1 MFLSTESNYFTNY
14 ADDTTPYAIG
24 NNSGEVVSDLE
35 TIAEKLLTWFAQNEM
50 KTNLDKCHL
59 LPSTTE
65 EFNFQILETVIH
77 NSHSRTLLGVT
88 FDKKIKSER
97 HITAICHKAN
107 RKLNAPA
114 RVISYMDLQKRLILM
129 NVFFNSQFNYS
140 PVIWMFHSR
149 VLNNKINRPHERC
162 LRIVYND
169 KTSTFNEHLEKDN
182 SVYIHYRNTQA
193 LVIETSKVA
202 NGMSPVIMNEIFQ
215 LREESRYNV
224 RYTSNFVIPPIRSGY
239 HGNESASYLEPKIW
253 ELIPPVIRQI

>member
-1 MFLSTESNYFTNY
+1 MGPLLFNIFLCDLFLSTESNYFTNY

-50 KTNLDKCHL
+50 KANLDKCHL

-77 NSHSRTLLGVT
+77 KSHSRTLLGVT
-88 FDKKIKSER
+88 FDKKIKFER
-97 HITAICHKAN
+97 HITAICQKVN

-140 PVIWMFHSR
+140 PV
-149 VLNNKINRPHERC
+149 
-162 LRIVYND
+162 
-169 KTSTFNEHLEKDN
+169 T
-182 SVYIHYRNTQA
+182 
-193 LVIETSKVA
+193 
-202 NGMSPVIMNEIFQ
+202 
-215 LREESRYNV
+215 
-224 RYTSNFVIPPIRSGY
+224 
-239 HGNESASYLEPKIW
+239 
-253 ELIPPVIRQI
+253 